1 MYTYTHFLKTSS
13 PNLKLNVVN
22 QERLFHIF
30 FFPLEIFP
38 IANKCPRGGTSL
50 SSLLTKALFIPDFG
64 SLGESSGSGT
74 YLEACESTNKPN

>member
-1 MYTYTHFLKTSS
+1 MYTNIHFLKTPSL
-13 PNLKLNVVN
+13 NLKLNVVS
-22 QERLFHIF
+22 QESLFHL

-64 SLGESSGSGT
+64 SPGKSSGSGT